1 MNTENSESCCG
12 QSGKNVAYGIAI
24 LGAFLIVGG
33 LTWIMVKQTTPAA
46 ITKARELERIKNL
59 KDLRAASGD
68 QINSYGYA
76 DQPKGLVR
84 IPISKAI
91 DLTLQE
97 WKDPAKGR
105 AGLIERIEKAT
116 KPVSYE

>member
-1 MNTENSESCCG
+1 MSSENSLSCCG
-12 QSGKNVAYGIAI
+12 QSGKNVAYAIAI

-33 LTWIMVKQTTPAA
+33 LTWIMIKQTSPAP
-46 ITKARELERIKNL
+46 ISKAREEERLKNL
-59 KDLRAASGD
+59 KELRASTGD

-76 DQPKGLVR
+76 DQAKGLVR
-84 IPISKAI
+84 IPVSKAI

-105 AGLIERIEKAT
+105 AVLVDRIEKAT

>member
-1 MNTENSESCCG
+1 MNSEESCCG
-12 QSGKNVAYGIAI
+12 QSGKNITYGIAI

-33 LTWIMVKQTTPAA
+33 LTWIMIKQTAPPALGR
-46 ITKARELERIKNL
+46 AREEERLKNL
-59 KDLRAASGD
+59 KELRAVTTD
-68 QINSYGYA
+68 QLDSYGYA

-84 IPISKAI
+84 IPVGKAI
-91 DLTLQE
+91 ELTLQE

-105 AGLIERIEKAT
+105 AVLIERIEKAT

>member
-1 MNTENSESCCG
+1 MNSDES
-12 QSGKNVAYGIAI
+12 SRDSTGKNFSYGVAI
-24 LGAFLIVGG
+24 LGAFLVVGV
-33 LTWIMVKQTTPAA
+33 LTWIMINQTSPAP
-46 ITKARELERIKNL
+46 IGKAREEERLKNL
-59 KDLRAASGD
+59 KELRAATGD
-68 QINSYGYA
+68 QMITYGYA

-84 IPISKAI
+84 IPISKAV

>member
-1 MNTENSESCCG
+1 MNSDNAGSCCG
-12 QSGKNVAYGIAI
+12 QSGKNITYGIAI

-33 LTWIMVKQTTPAA
+33 LTWIMIKQTSPAPMG
-46 ITKARELERIKNL
+46 KAREMERLKNL
-59 KDLRAASGD
+59 KELRAATSD

-84 IPISKAI
+84 IPVSKAI